1 MVKALP
7 KSVTGLSDNLAMF
20 VGAALFRNHKR
31 LADFSGESNLRT
43 NFVLIDFES
52 VQPESLLLLSQ
63 EQFRILVFVGANQ
76 AKIPYDLAVAIQ
88 RMGDKAEYIKISGN
102 GPNALDFHIAFYIGQ
117 LAAKEPTAYFH
128 IISKDAGF
136 DPLIQHLKSRQILSA
151 RSATI
156 DGISLLKAGNAK
168 SPGERAQLIVTSL
181 QRPKATKP
189 RTVTTLSSAIAAYFQ
204 KQVTEEEVA
213 AVVVAMQ
220 NAGFISVTDGK
231 VSYEPAA

>member
-1 MVKALP
+1 M
-7 KSVTGLSDNLAMF
+7 
-20 VGAALFRNHKR
+20 
-31 LADFSGESNLRT
+31 RT

-52 VQPESLLLLSQ
+52 VQPESLLPLAQ
-63 EQFRILVFVGANQ
+63 EQFKILVFVGANQ
-76 AKIPYDLAVAIQ
+76 AKVPYDLVVAIQ

-136 DPLIQHLKSRQILSA
+136 DPLIQHLKSKKIFSA

-156 DGISLLKAGNAK
+156 DGIPLLKSGNAK
-168 SPGERAQLIVTSL
+168 SPDEKAQLIVTSL

-189 RTVTTLSSAIAAYFQ
+189 RTVKTLSSAIATFFQ
-204 KQVTEEEVA
+204 KQVTEEEVT
-213 AVVVAMQ
+213 AVVTSMQ
-220 NAGFISVTDGK
+220 KAGFISVADGK
-231 VSYEPAA
+231 VSYEPGS